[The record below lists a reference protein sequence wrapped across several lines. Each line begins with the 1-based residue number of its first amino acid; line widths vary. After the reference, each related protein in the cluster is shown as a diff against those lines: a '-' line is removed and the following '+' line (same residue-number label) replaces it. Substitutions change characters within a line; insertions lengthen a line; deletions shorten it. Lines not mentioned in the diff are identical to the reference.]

1 MSHIVMSANEMQIGQ
16 QTNNNQLF
24 LSTSC
29 FVVVVIIVLG
39 GGGGGGKRVEGGRL
53 FEAGILLIFS
63 PN

>member
-39 GGGGGGKRVEGGRL
+39 GGGGGVRGLRVGAYSRL
-53 FEAGILLIFS
+53 GS
-63 PN
+63 Y